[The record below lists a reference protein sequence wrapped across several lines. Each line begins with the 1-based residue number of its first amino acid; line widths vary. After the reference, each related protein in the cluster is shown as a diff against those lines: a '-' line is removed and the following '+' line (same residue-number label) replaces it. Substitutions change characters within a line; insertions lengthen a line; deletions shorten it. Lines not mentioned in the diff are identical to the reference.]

1 MKLDQVYYHQGAE
14 EIWQKNG
21 QKDWILEL
29 MNNPDIKAAPR
40 MTGKI
45 RDYFRDE
52 LLAHGWSDEINLS
65 TNTDLTISAKK
76 EDLAIQIQ
84 TGNVCRAAYDLL
96 KLQYLYLE
104 GDIKA
109 SVLVVPSKFAA
120 KKIGSNL
127 ANYERLYKEIQLF
140 RKVITVP
147 IILVSFD

>member
-1 MKLDQVYYHQGAE
+1 MKLDQVYYHQGSAE
-14 EIWQKNG
+14 VWKKNN

-29 MNNPDIKAAPR
+29 INNPNITIAPR
-40 MTGKI
+40 VTGKI
-45 RDYFRDE
+45 RNFFRDE

-65 TNTDLTISAKK
+65 TNTDLTINAKK
-76 EDLAIQIQ
+76 DDLAIQIQ

-109 SVLVVPSKFAA
+109 SALIVPSKYAA

-147 IILVSFD
+147 IILISFE